1 LRKNFAAMLLSFKE
15 IASVSLILFSVIDMI
30 GNVPVIVDLRKK
42 AGKIQ
47 SGKATIVAGLLMITF
62 LFLGK
67 SILGLFGLDVQSF
80 AVAGAIIMFIISLE
94 MILGITLF
102 QHDSTQSGGAS
113 VVPIAFP
120 LIAGAGTLTT
130 IISLRAVYETS
141 NILIGIIVNLAFVY
155 LVLKAANWLE
165 KKIGPSGFSVLRRV
179 FGIIVLSIAV
189 KLFTDNIGG

>member
-1 LRKNFAAMLLSFKE
+1 MLLSFKE

-42 AGKIQ
+42 SGKIQ
-47 SGKATIVAGLLMITF
+47 SGKATIVAGLLMIIF

-67 SILGLFGLDVQSF
+67 SILGLFGIDVQSF

-113 VVPIAFP
+113 IVPIAFP

-141 NILIGIIVNLAFVY
+141 NILVGIVVNLAFVY

>member
-1 LRKNFAAMLLSFKE
+1 MNLNFKE
-15 IASVSLILFSVIDMI
+15 IASVSLILFSVIDMV
-30 GNVPVIVDLRKK
+30 GNVTVIVDLRKRS
-42 AGKIQ
+42 GKIQ
-47 SGKATIVAGLLMITF
+47 SGKATIVAGILMITF
-62 LFLGK
+62 LFLGS
-67 SILGLFGLDVQSF
+67 SILGLFGIDVQSF

-102 QHDSTQSGGAS
+102 QHDNTASGSAS
-113 VVPIAFP
+113 IVPIAFP

-130 IISLRAVYETS
+130 IISLKSVYATN
-141 NILIGIIVNLAFVY
+141 NIVIGIIVNLVFVY
-155 LVLKAANWLE
+155 VVLKGANWLE